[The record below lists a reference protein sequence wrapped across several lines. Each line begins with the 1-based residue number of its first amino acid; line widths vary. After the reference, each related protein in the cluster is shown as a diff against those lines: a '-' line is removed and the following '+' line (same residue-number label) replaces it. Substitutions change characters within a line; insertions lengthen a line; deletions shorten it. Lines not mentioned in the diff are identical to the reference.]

1 MTPKEMG
8 FYMPAEW
15 HRHSA
20 TWLTYPHNEDSW
32 PGKIET
38 IFPSYHL
45 FVKTLAETE
54 QKPAHGERNPTRGR
68 RVRHAGERPER
79 QRHREAQL
87 HANAIQDRA
96 TEGVAEP
103 ISGEE

>member
-1 MTPKEMG
+1 MTDMTEKTPKELG

-15 HRHSA
+15 HPHKA

-45 FVKTLAETE
+45 FIKSLAEVE
-54 QKPAHGERNPTRGR
+54 EVR
-68 RVRHAGERPER
+68 RARVK
-79 QRHREAQL
+79 
-87 HANAIQDRA
+87 
-96 TEGVAEP
+96 
-103 ISGEE
+103 S